1 MPRPMW
7 NGAIS
12 FGLVNVPVKM
22 FTAQSPKDVR
32 FNQLHAKD
40 HSRVRMKRFCEAE
53 NVEIPFDEIVKG
65 YEIAP
70 DQYVV
75 IEGNELEEFD
85 PKATHTID
93 IEEFVHLDQIDPIY
107 FERSYYLVPDERS
120 AKPYR
125 LLAEALADSDKV
137 AIARFVLRTKQYL
150 AALRVVDDVLVLST
164 MLYADEVVPADSLGI
179 PDTSEAEVTE
189 RELKMARQ
197 LVDSL
202 TVDDFD
208 PEKFSDE
215 YRERVLDLI
224 EKKAAGEVVVAA
236 APEQEPTKVV
246 DLLAALEASVA
257 AAKAAKQ
264 AAGGATASGG
274 DGSARVESTADAG

>member
-40 HSRVRMKRFCEAE
+40 HSRIRMKRFCEAE
-53 NVEIPFDEIVKG
+53 NVEIPYDEIVKG
-65 YEIAP
+65 YEIGP

-93 IEEFVHLDQIDPIY
+93 IEEFVHLDQIDPIF

-150 AALRVVDDVLVLST
+150 AALRVVDDVLVLAT
-164 MLYADEVVPADSLGI
+164 MLYADEVVDADSLGI

-208 PEKFSDE
+208 PEKFRDE

-257 AAKAAKQ
+257 AAKAAKN
-264 AAGGATASGG
+264 GGTRA
-274 DGSARVESTADAG
+274 ESTVDAG